1 MSNVAENLKE
11 KAETLENLA
20 NGTNIAIQEMRI
32 QFETLAEMQKEER
45 LATQEMHN
53 KEKEQMREHHDKE
66 VRHWKH
72 ICIGLI
78 ATIILIIGSL
88 VGGTIYVINEFD
100 FTILDDPSF
109 SQYLDIGGNGN
120 PTINDGIHYNYAN

>member
-1 MSNVAENLKE
+1 MDKAVENLNE
-11 KAETLENLA
+11 KAKKLEHLA
-20 NGTNIAIQEMRI
+20 SGTDIALTEMRI
-32 QFETLAEMQKEER
+32 QFETLADMQKEER

-66 VRHWKH
+66 VKHWKH

-88 VGGTIYVINEFD
+88 VGGAIYLFTNFEFAFGSYQELSSGDNGTSTIY
-100 FTILDDPSF
+100 
-109 SQYLDIGGNGN
+109 
-120 PTINDGIHYNYAN
+120 DGIHYNFD